1 MSQSQESGQETRQGF
16 HRLGGGAK
24 WEEKQYHEGL
34 DIKSLPKRLHFDLPP
49 QANLHWRAQ

>member
-34 DIKSLPKRLHFDLPP
+34 DIKSLPKRLHLDLPP
-49 QANLHWRAQ
+49 QANLHGRAQ